1 MSGHHQTSNPE
12 KIQSD
17 NSPIKDGSRSGPA
30 GAGAVA
36 VGAQALISCAPL
48 LVSGLDTIVLSLSLK
63 IPESLLVE
71 LKEAKEKIQLGQDMA
86 GLWHPGQT
94 ELFSWELSR
103 TGLKLFPYVLRQGDI
118 TLCLSSRAADSAI
131 PNGQLSIGSLSSNNN
146 PADLLAMIKKWCL
159 LYGISFVKETVSRV
173 DLYADFEVPIQKQ
186 HLSSQ
191 SRIVTRACKIANY
204 FSNRKLSGVQ
214 VGTSAIVLRCYDK
227 LLEMQEKQ
235 ATTKQEFFTVLWG
248 RAPEH
253 VTRVEYQLRR
263 EALYD
268 FFRHS
273 CTFAEL
279 TAKIPDLWAYLT
291 SDWFRLA
298 ARSVDRKNRNQSRE
312 PVSPFWFAVQC
323 AFNLFSPVAIRAKR
337 LKVFNLK
344 ALVQQAGGIMAT
356 IAAGVGM
363 AFEDIAGML
372 HLMDETIGRQLES
385 VLSEKGDKDFYR
397 RAALARLTI

>member
-1 MSGHHQTSNPE
+1 MSDHHQTSNPE
-12 KIQSD
+12 KIQSEKPSVK
-17 NSPIKDGSRSGPA
+17 NGSRSGSA

-36 VGAQALISCAPL
+36 VGAQTSISCAPL
-48 LVSGLDTIVLSLSLK
+48 LARGLDTVVLSLSLK
-63 IPESLLVE
+63 IPESLLIE

-103 TGLKLFPYVLRQGDI
+103 TGRKLFPYVLRQGDI
-118 TLCLSSRAADSAI
+118 TLCLSGRAADSAI

-214 VGTSAIVLRCYDK
+214 VGTSSIVLRCYDK

-248 RAPEH
+248 RSPEH

-263 EALYD
+263 EALHD
-268 FFRHS
+268 FFRNS

-291 SDWFRLA
+291 SDWFRLS
-298 ARSVDRKNRNQSRE
+298 ARPVDRENRHQDRE

-337 LKVFNLK
+337 LKIFNLK

-372 HLMDETIGRQLES
+372 HLMDETIGRQLEN
-385 VLSEKGDKDFYR
+385 VLLEKGDKDFYR

>member
-1 MSGHHQTSNPE
+1 MSDHHQTLNPE
-12 KIQSD
+12 KIQFN

-30 GAGAVA
+30 GACAVA
-36 VGAQALISCAPL
+36 VGAQTRISCAPL
-48 LVSGLDTIVLSLSLK
+48 LASGLDTIVLSLSLK

-71 LKEAKEKIQLGQDMA
+71 LKAAKEKIQLGQDI
-86 GLWHPGQT
+86 GSLWKPGQT
-94 ELFSWELSR
+94 DLFSWELSR
-103 TGLKLFPYVLRQGDI
+103 TGRKLFPYVLRQGDI
-118 TLCLSSRAADSAI
+118 TLCLSSRSSDSPI

-146 PADLLAMIKKWCL
+146 PSDLLGMIKKWCL

-173 DLYADFEVPIQKQ
+173 DLYADFEVSIQKQ

-204 FSNRKLSGVQ
+204 FTNRKLSGVQ
-214 VGTSAIVLRCYDK
+214 VGTSAVVLRCYDK

-235 ATTKQEFFTVLWG
+235 ATTKQEFFTALWG
-248 RAPEH
+248 KAPEH

-268 FFRHS
+268 FFRQS
-273 CTFAEL
+273 CTFSEL

-298 ARSVDRKNRNQSRE
+298 ARPVDRDNRHQDRE

-337 LKVFNLK
+337 LKVFNVQ
-344 ALVQQAGGIMAT
+344 ALIRQAGGIMVT
-356 IAAGVGM
+356 IAAGLGF
-363 AFEDIAGML
+363 AYEDLPDIYRA
-372 HLMDETIGRQLES
+372 MDDTIGRQVETIL
-385 VLSEKGDKDFYR
+385 LEKGEKDYYR
-397 RAALARLTI
+397 RAALAKITI

>member
-1 MSGHHQTSNPE
+1 MSDHQQTLNPE
-12 KIQSD
+12 KTQSKK
-17 NSPIKDGSRSGPA
+17 SSIEDGSRSGPA

-48 LVSGLDTIVLSLSLK
+48 LASGLDTIVLSLSLK
-63 IPESLLVE
+63 IPAELLAE
-71 LKEAKEKIQLGQDMA
+71 LKEAKEKIQLGKDMSA
-86 GLWHPGQT
+86 LWQPGQT
-94 ELFSWELSR
+94 KLFSWELSR
-103 TGLKLFPYVLRQGDI
+103 SGRNLFPYVLRQGDI
-118 TLCLSSRAADSAI
+118 TLSLSNRPSDSPI

-146 PADLLAMIKKWCL
+146 PSDLLAMIKKWCL
-159 LYGISFVKETVSRV
+159 LYGIIFVKETVSRV
-173 DLYADFEVPIQKQ
+173 DLYADFEVAIQKQ

-214 VGTSAIVLRCYDK
+214 VGTSSIVLRCYDK

-235 ATTKQEFFTVLWG
+235 ATTKQEFFTTLWG
-248 RAPEH
+248 RSPDH

-263 EALYD
+263 EALHD

-291 SDWFRLA
+291 SEWFRLA
-298 ARSVDRKNRNQSRE
+298 SRPVDRENRHQDRE

-323 AFNLFSPVAIRAKR
+323 AFNLFSPVAIRIKR
-337 LKVFNLK
+337 LKVFNVQ
-344 ALVQQAGGIMAT
+344 ALIRQAGCIMVT
-356 IAAGVGM
+356 IAAGLGF
-363 AFEDIAGML
+363 AYEDLPDIYRA
-372 HLMDETIGRQLES
+372 MDDTIGRQVETIL
-385 VLSEKGDKDFYR
+385 VEKGEKDYYR
-397 RAALARLTI
+397 RAALAKITI